1 VRQNAAGGITEYA
14 LRGIFCA
21 VRHRKVLEKL
31 KNRPGFLLHSHNSR
45 TGWRNSVARAS
56 QITQN

>member
-1 VRQNAAGGITEYA
+1 VRQNAAGGITEYV
-14 LRGIFCA
+14 LRENFCA
-21 VRHRKVLEKL
+21 VRHRKLLEKL
-31 KNRPGFLLHSHNSR
+31 KNRAGFLLHSHNSR